1 MNMNKD
7 GENKMDTK
15 TGSQEPCLLREDNQG
30 IATIT
35 LNRPDKFNPL
45 SQEMLAALQSELDSI
60 SNDPTVRVVVLAAK
74 GKAFCAGHDLK
85 EMCAHPDKA
94 YYDLLFQQCSRMMM
108 SINQIPQ
115 PVIAK
120 VQGIATAAGC
130 QLVGACDL
138 AVAVDTAK
146 FATSGIR
153 YGLFCSTPA
162 VSVSRNL
169 PRKHALEVLLTGEFI
184 SAAVAQRQGLI
195 NRAVPVDKLDV
206 TVKELTDAIVS
217 KSAVAVAMGK
227 EMFYKQIEMSIEE
240 AYAYAGEVMA
250 CNMMADDAQEG
261 FKAFLEKRTPVWNH
275 RVK

>member
-1 MNMNKD
+1 
-7 GENKMDTK
+7 MDTTIAK
-15 TGSQEPCLLREDNQG
+15 QEVCLIRDDNQG
-30 IATIT
+30 VTTLT

-45 SQEMLAALQSELDSI
+45 SEEMLRALQSELNSI
-60 SNDPTVRVVVLAAK
+60 ATDPTVRVVVLAAK

-94 YYDLLFQQCSRMMM
+94 YYDLLFRQCSRMMM
-108 SINQIPQ
+108 SLNKIPQ

-120 VQGIATAAGC
+120 VQGVATAAGC

-169 PRKHALEVLLTGEFI
+169 SRKQALEVLLTGDFI
-184 SAAVAQRQGLI
+184 SAAIAERQGLI
-195 NRAVPVDKLDV
+195 NRAVPADKLDV
-206 TVKELTDAIVS
+206 TVKELTDAIIA
-217 KSAVAVAMGK
+217 KSAVAVSMGK
-227 EMFYKQIEMSIEE
+227 EMFYKQIEMSMED
-240 AYAYAGEVMA
+240 AYVYAGEVMA

-261 FKAFLEKRTPVWNH
+261 FKAFLEKRKPVWNH
-275 RVK
+275 GIE

>member
-1 MNMNKD
+1 
-7 GENKMDTK
+7 MDTK
-15 TGSQEPCLLREDNQG
+15 TGNQDPCLLRDDNQG
-30 IATIT
+30 VTTIT

-45 SQEMLAALQSELDSI
+45 SEEMLMALQSELDSI

-94 YYDLLFQQCSRMMM
+94 YYDSLFRQCSRMMM

-138 AVAVDTAK
+138 AVALDTAK

-169 PRKHALEVLLTGEFI
+169 PRKHALEVLLTGDFI
-184 SAAVAQRQGLI
+184 SADSAQLQGLI
-195 NRAVPVDKLDV
+195 NRAVPADKLDD
-206 TVKELTDAIVS
+206 TVKELTDAIIA

-227 EMFYKQIEMSIEE
+227 EMFYKQIEMSMEE

-275 RVK
+275 RVN